1 MATEDVVF
9 AWVFGAF
16 IFSYIIHKVLSRRWG
31 GKTSYEQEMLD
42 ILNKDEYKV
51 KGRFD

>member
-1 MATEDVVF
+1 MMATEDVVF

-16 IFSYIIHKVLSRRWG
+16 IFSYIIHKLLSRNWR
-31 GKTSYEQEMLD
+31 KPSYEQEMLD
-42 ILNKDEYKV
+42 ILNKEEYKV

>member
-9 AWVFGAF
+9 FWVFGAF
-16 IFSYIIHKVLSRRWG
+16 VFSYILHKVMSRSWG
-31 GKTSYEQEMLD
+31 RRSTYDQEICD
-42 ILNKDEYKV
+42 ILNKEEHRV